1 MHAIFT
7 AKDKDIYH
15 VTVMPCFDKKLEAA
29 RQEFQIE
36 SNGRIV
42 KDVDCVLATTE
53 IEKLLTDNLG
63 DDELESVA
71 AAFEHEDNSSDFV
84 YSHRGGGSGGYLD
97 YVYQSASES
106 LFGKDRKSY

>member
-1 MHAIFT
+1 MRVEVFRIFA

-42 KDVDCVLATTE
+42 KDVGTGFR
-53 IEKLLTDNLG
+53 INY
-63 DDELESVA
+63 
-71 AAFEHEDNSSDFV
+71 N
-84 YSHRGGGSGGYLD
+84 
-97 YVYQSASES
+97 
-106 LFGKDRKSY
+106 

>member
-1 MHAIFT
+1 LNSTGRAIFT

-42 KDVDCVLATTE
+42 KAGL
-53 IEKLLTDNLG
+53 DNLSTKKQARG
-63 DDELESVA
+63 Q
-71 AAFEHEDNSSDFV
+71 AF
-84 YSHRGGGSGGYLD
+84 YS
-97 YVYQSASES
+97 
-106 LFGKDRKSY
+106 